1 MILKD
6 IIKDAGASSVK
17 GRIDRDC
24 TGIFSDSRKVTPG
37 SLFVAV
43 KGFASDGHDFI
54 EKAVRSGASAI
65 VYENDL
71 SLSAQLAKI
80 GPANDLEAKSGKIS
94 LVENLTLIKVESSR
108 HALAIMAA
116 NYYGNPSEKLNLVG
130 ITGTNGKTTT
140 VTLLYNMFMNLGYN
154 CGLLSTIANYVG
166 KTMSETA
173 NTTADPITINS
184 LLAKMVEEGC
194 EYCFMEVSSIGVEQ
208 ERVAGLHFKA
218 GISRTSLTTIS
229 TTTGHSRSICAARSC
244 SSTTSRKA
252 PMR

>member
-17 GRIDRDC
+17 GRIDHDC

-80 GPANDLEAKSGKIS
+80 SPANDLEAKSGKIS
-94 LVENLTLIKVESSR
+94 LIENLTLIKVESSR

-154 CGLLSTIANYVG
+154 C
-166 KTMSETA
+166 
-173 NTTADPITINS
+173 
-184 LLAKMVEEGC
+184 
-194 EYCFMEVSSIGVEQ
+194 
-208 ERVAGLHFKA
+208 
-218 GISRTSLTTIS
+218 
-229 TTTGHSRSICAARSC
+229 
-244 SSTTSRKA
+244 
-252 PMR
+252 